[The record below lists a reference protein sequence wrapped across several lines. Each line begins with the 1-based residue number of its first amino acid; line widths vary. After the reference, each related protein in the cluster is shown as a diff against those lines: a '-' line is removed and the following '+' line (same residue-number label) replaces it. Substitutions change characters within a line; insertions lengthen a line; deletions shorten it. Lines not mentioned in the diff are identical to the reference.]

1 MNNTLAIIR
10 SLIIYGLCL
19 PLAIFLGYLLAN
31 PLDRVGLTVVVVASL
46 LPLIPALLRW
56 HHLLLI
62 VSWNM
67 SMVLFFIQGSPY
79 LWMAMTALS
88 LSLSILQHILKRN
101 VEFCHVPSI
110 IKPLLFLGLVILITA
125 KLTGGIGLRSFGGE
139 AYGGKRYIQLFCA
152 IAGYFAITSHR
163 IPPARANFYVALYFL
178 SGLTMIIGSL
188 APWIPRDL
196 HILFALFPVDSTQ
209 LLTGQVNMEY
219 LRLGGLTTGAVGA
232 MCFLLSQHGLGGLF
246 GLREAWRF
254 LPFQFK
260 GGFQINQP
268 WRILTFLLIGVVIM
282 AGGYRSLTITL
293 IIIFALLFHFERLI
307 RTPLAPTLL
316 LLTVL
321 TAAVTLPFVD
331 KLPLTIQRSL
341 SFLPIDVNPLAR
353 VDAESSIEWRVKMW
367 QEVVPSIPQYL
378 LIGKGYSID
387 PRELENAFELGGV
400 GDTATSAGATVASD
414 FHNGPLSLLIPLGI
428 FGVIGFLW
436 FLFAAFRVLLNNYR
450 NGLPEHRRL
459 NTFLLVYFLTK
470 VFLFFVIFG
479 SFQNDLALYTGLV
492 GLSVS
497 INGGV
502 RRSVLASQPQPGLLP
517 LRLPKAARA

>member
-19 PLAIFLGYLLAN
+19 PLAIYLGYLLAN
-31 PLDRVGLTVVVVASL
+31 PLDRVGLTVVVGASL
-46 LPLIPALLRW
+46 LPLVPALLRW

-88 LSLSILQHILKRN
+88 LSLTILQHILKRN
-101 VEFCHVPSI
+101 VEFSHVPSL
-110 IKPLLFLGLVILITA
+110 IKPLLFLGLVIAITA
-125 KLTGGIGLRSFGGE
+125 TLTGGFGLRSFGGDS
-139 AYGGKRYIQLFCA
+139 YGGKRYIQLFCA
-152 IAGYFAITSHR
+152 IAGYFAIASHR
-163 IPPARANFYVALYFL
+163 VPPGRANLYVALYFL
-178 SGLTMIIGSL
+178 SGVTMIIGSL
-188 APWIPRDL
+188 APWVPRGL

-209 LLTGQVNMEY
+209 LLAGQVNMEY
-219 LRLGGLTTGAVGA
+219 LRLGGLTIGGLGAL
-232 MCFLLSQHGLGGLF
+232 CFLLSQHGVGGLF
-246 GLREAWRF
+246 GLRESWRF

-260 GGFQINQP
+260 GGFRINQP
-268 WRILTFLLIGVVIM
+268 WRILTFFLLGTVIM
-282 AGGYRSLTITL
+282 AGGYRSYAITV
-293 IIIFALLFHFERLI
+293 IIFLALLFYFERLI

-316 LLTVL
+316 LSGLL
-321 TAAVTLPFVD
+321 AAAITLPFVD

-341 SFLPIDVNPLAR
+341 SFLPIEVDPRAR
-353 VDAESSIEWRVKMW
+353 QDAESSIEWRVKMW
-367 QEVVPSIPQYL
+367 EETIPSIPQYL

-387 PRELENAFELGGV
+387 PRELETTTELGGV
-400 GDTATSAGATVASD
+400 GETAGSAGAALASD

-436 FLFAAFRVLLNNYR
+436 FLIAAFRVLLNNYR
-450 NGLPEHRRL
+450 HGLPEHQRL
-459 NTFLLVYFLTK
+459 NTFLLVFFLTK
-470 VFLFFVIFG
+470 TFMFFVIYG
-479 SFQNDLALYTGLV
+479 SFHTELAIYTGVV

-502 RRSVLASQPQPGLLP
+502 RRSAMAPKPQPGLIP
-517 LRLPKAARA
+517 LRLPKTARA